1 MTSKISVKTFKKNA
15 LYPVFKQLN
24 ANSNRIVK
32 CESSLNTKHFLLRPK
47 ELRAE
52 VFVVLKVLKIQFR
65 ERKTPTFLLLL
76 QFPDVRLHPVSS
88 LK

>member
-1 MTSKISVKTFKKNA
+1 MTSKISVKLSKNA
-15 LYPVFKQLN
+15 LYPVFQQLN

-32 CESSLNTKHFLLRPK
+32 CESSRNTKHFLFRPK